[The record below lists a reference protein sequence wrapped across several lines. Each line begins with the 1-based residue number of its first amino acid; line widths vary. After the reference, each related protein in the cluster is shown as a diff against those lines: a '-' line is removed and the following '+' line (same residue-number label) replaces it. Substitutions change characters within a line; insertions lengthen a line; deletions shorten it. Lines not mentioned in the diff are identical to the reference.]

1 MKDFESQVARAAVRL
16 RDGENGRLSV
26 KPVLR
31 RPRRLSWGWVATP
44 AAAVAGIFIGV
55 GWGRMSGTSMP
66 ATAQVWDTVV
76 ERRVVYDTVTLV
88 RQEGPAAVQPRSVRR
103 PPSPSFNVGAACR
116 SRRCSRGAHRLLP
129 TRSGGAF
136 WTTEWTIPCFARPC
150 GDVKVAFCHFDSIG
164 ARESRRR
171 KAGREAAGKTRV
183 SGRCGDAG

>member
-103 PPSPSFNVGAACR
+103 PPSPSSTSVRPAAP
-116 SRRCSRGAHRLLP
+116 AVAA
-129 TRSGGAF
+129 GGASSSPD
-136 WTTEWTIPCFARPC
+136 TL
-150 GDVKVAFCHFDSIG
+150 
-164 ARESRRR
+164 
-171 KAGREAAGKTRV
+171 
-183 SGRCGDAG
+183 GRCILDDGVDYSLLCEALW

>member
-76 ERRVVYDTVTLV
+76 EHRVVYDTVTLV
-88 RQEGPAAVQPRSVRR
+88 RQEGPATVRPGAR
-103 PPSPSFNVGAACR
+103 RRTPSPSPVSVQLAVSDVAE
-116 SRRCSRGAHRLLP
+116 
-129 TRSGGAF
+129 GGALSSSD
-136 WTTEWTIPCFARPC
+136 TL
-150 GDVKVAFCHFDSIG
+150 
-164 ARESRRR
+164 
-171 KAGREAAGKTRV
+171 
-183 SGRCGDAG
+183 GRCILDDGVDYSLLCETVW